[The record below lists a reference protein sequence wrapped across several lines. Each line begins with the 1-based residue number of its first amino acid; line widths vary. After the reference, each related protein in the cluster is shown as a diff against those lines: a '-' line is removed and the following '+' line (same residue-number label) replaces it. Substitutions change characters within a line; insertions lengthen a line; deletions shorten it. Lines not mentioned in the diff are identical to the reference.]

1 LRANFGAEK
10 FGQFRRPRSDPAT
23 IFFET
28 TEALKALHSLGR
40 TGDAYQRGINFIANY
55 EIGGVEDHARKIES
69 IFPAGKDTTDDLNT
83 VVGAQNSDGGFGFDV
98 DYESDVYHCALALI
112 GLKAAGYI
120 NPGVISPAISY
131 ITSRQK
137 ANGSYGLSADH
148 DSIYLTSIV
157 VLALSEYSDT
167 YDVDSQL
174 DDAIDWLKTKQNI
187 DGGFGEGSSTVFET
201 ACAFMAI
208 LNVEP
213 AYSGLQDALD
223 YLNANQDV
231 DGSFLGEIYSTAV
244 GALALNTS
252 SKDSDG
258 DGVEDMVD
266 NCPEM
271 SNPGQEDND
280 EDGMGDVCDPDDD
293 NDGVPDEG
301 VSEPST
307 TGMELMDVEDVSS
320 TIPQNPNDQSF
331 IWFGTF
337 NGVTLG
343 WYGLYHESFFDNEA
357 DISSSRF
364 YLYVDANDCGC
375 ISIADG
381 ETLTVTFDGGQT
393 LTVYLPDISSGN
405 LFVADDGSTYWD
417 QDLTLSGNLKKEEGG
432 NPVAGEDCVWVLK
445 QGK

>member
-1 LRANFGAEK
+1 
-10 FGQFRRPRSDPAT
+10 
-23 IFFET
+23 
-28 TEALKALHSLGR
+28 
-40 TGDAYQRGINFIANY
+40 
-55 EIGGVEDHARKIES
+55 
-69 IFPAGKDTTDDLNT
+69 
-83 VVGAQNSDGGFGFDV
+83 
-98 DYESDVYHCALALI
+98 
-112 GLKAAGYI
+112 
-120 NPGVISPAISY
+120 
-131 ITSRQK
+131 
-137 ANGSYGLSADH
+137 
-148 DSIYLTSIV
+148 
-157 VLALSEYSDT
+157 VLAISEYSDT

-307 TGMELMDVEDVSS
+307 TGMELMNVEDVSS

-417 QDLTLSGNLKKEEGG
+417 QELTLSGNLKKEEGG